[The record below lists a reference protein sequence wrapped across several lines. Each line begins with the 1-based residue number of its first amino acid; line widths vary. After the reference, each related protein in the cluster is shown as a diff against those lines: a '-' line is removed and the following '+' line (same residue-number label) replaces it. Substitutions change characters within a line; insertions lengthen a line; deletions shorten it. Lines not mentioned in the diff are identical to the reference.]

1 MTVNDFVTITID
13 KAEALVLFDLLAD
26 FRDAPALSIRNDAGR
41 ATLWAVAACL
51 EKVLTEPFM
60 DDYGRILVE
69 AQTQVVAKSGS
80 SSRTPEGELN
90 NS

>member
-1 MTVNDFVTITID
+1 MTITID

-26 FRDAPALSIRNDAGR
+26 FRDAPALEVRHDAER

-51 EKVLTEPFM
+51 EKVLAEPFM

-69 AQTQVVAKSGS
+69 AQTHVVAKWGS
-80 SSRTPEGELN
+80 SSRTPDRDLN